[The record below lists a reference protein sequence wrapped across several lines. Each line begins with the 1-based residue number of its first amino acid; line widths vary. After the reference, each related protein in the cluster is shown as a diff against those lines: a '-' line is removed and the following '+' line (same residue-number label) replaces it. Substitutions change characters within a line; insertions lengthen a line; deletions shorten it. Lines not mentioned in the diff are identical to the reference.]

1 MVNSKFYIVPD
12 KRTVTSGMKESKS
25 NFLCPTNTVM
35 TGRYHKGDENGQTQ
49 YEYATLKAVDA
60 NGNIVAGTITVEDVK
75 WDSSIKES
83 SGGGYD
89 APANR
94 VIVGRKHDGDE
105 NGQTQ
110 YATAI
115 IKIDGKTTTL
125 EGGINSASIKE
136 SSGIWFKTDSDRVMI
151 GRHHNGDENGKTIYY
166 QGYIRIDK

>member
-1 MVNSKFYIVPD
+1 M
-12 KRTVTSGMKESKS
+12 
-25 NFLCPTNTVM
+25 
-35 TGRYHKGDENGQTQ
+35 GQTQ

-136 SSGIWFKTDSDRVMI
+136 S
-151 GRHHNGDENGKTIYY
+151 
-166 QGYIRIDK
+166 